1 MIEEHK
7 FGSFVIDG
15 KSYLGDIKILG
26 SKVRYWNDRD
36 RHLATL
42 KDIKELVESKP
53 EIIVIGTGNSGYLE
67 VNQDVKDLISQNQIL
82 LFMDINTEA
91 IQKYNQAIKENKRI
105 AAIFHATC

>member
-1 MIEEHK
+1 VIQEHK

-15 KSYLGDIKILG
+15 KTFLGDIKIIG
-26 SKVRYWNDRD
+26 SRVRYWDDRD

-67 VNQDVKDLISQNQIL
+67 VNQEVKDLLAQNKIL
-82 LFMDINTEA
+82 LFLDTNTEA
-91 IQKYNQAIKENKRI
+91 IEKYNQAVSENKKV